1 MRLDDLFL
9 GLYFT
14 HFYVKSQ
21 KSVVYSQALTIRLLI
36 KLMCPLCASVLLY
49 YSYFICRQEGCP
61 KIHLGPVAAGR
72 HVVKEDRL
80 RQQFATQVGA
90 LAFDCEF
97 DSVIESILG
106 NCKDSFVCIR
116 GKYCQPLRTQIL
128 KIKCFSRYF
137 RLQRWYQTQ
146 RVATVRFFGSS
157 QRYEKHYLWHGTA
170 Y

>member
-1 MRLDDLFL
+1 MYVCVLTKKEEICRICCSLEEDAKAQVRLDDLFL

-14 HFYVKSQ
+14 RFQVKSQ
-21 KSVVYSQALTIRLLI
+21 KSVVYSGTVLI
-36 KLMCPLCASVLLY
+36 STMCPLCASVFLY

-61 KIHLGPVAAGR
+61 RIHLGPVAAGR

-116 GKYCQPLRTQIL
+116 GINTAKHFKRKY
-128 KIKCFSRYF
+128 
-137 RLQRWYQTQ
+137 
-146 RVATVRFFGSS
+146 
-157 QRYEKHYLWHGTA
+157 
-170 Y
+170 

>member
-1 MRLDDLFL
+1 M
-9 GLYFT
+9 
-14 HFYVKSQ
+14 
-21 KSVVYSQALTIRLLI
+21 VVYSDTVLISTHHPTKALNHLPTLLN
-36 KLMCPLCASVLLY
+36 SVRQFCY
-49 YSYFICRQEGCP
+49 YYDYFIFRQEGCP
-61 KIHLGPVAAGR
+61 RIHLGPVAAGR

-116 GKYCQPLRTQIL
+116 GKYTKHWL
-128 KIKCFSRYF
+128 KMLKTTKLFFSRYF
-137 RLQRWYQTQ
+137 RLQRWHQTQ
-146 RVATVRFFGSS
+146 RVAAVRLFSSS
-157 QRYEKHYLWHGTA
+157 QRYEKHHLWNGTA